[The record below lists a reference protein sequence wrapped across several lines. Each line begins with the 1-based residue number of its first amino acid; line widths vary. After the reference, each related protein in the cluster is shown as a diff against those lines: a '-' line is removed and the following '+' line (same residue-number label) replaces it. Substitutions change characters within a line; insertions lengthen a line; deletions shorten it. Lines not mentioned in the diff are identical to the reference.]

1 MTDRELGVGIVG
13 LGHIGQLHICGVQA
27 SSKARLAAVADVD
40 PALVDE
46 AVAATGARWYGSV
59 QDLLADPDVGAV
71 TVGLPHHLHHP
82 VVAEVIEAGKDV
94 LVEKPMA
101 LTVEECDDLIARAE
115 AASVRLSVDHN
126 QVFDPSHIRARE
138 LIADGALG
146 EPSFIRLRLGLSSSH
161 PGWRADVAKVGGGL
175 LFDAG
180 IHRFYLARFLFGD
193 ADVAASILDRLST
206 EGEELAVV
214 VMQFH
219 NGATGVIEANYS
231 GSPRSFDD
239 SVEITGTVG
248 SISIRGLEAPTF
260 GRPIPGPS
268 MRWHDG
274 ERWYDEDYAVSAD
287 DDYVASVIK
296 SIAAFCDAMATPS
309 ESPPVT
315 GWDGRETIRLV
326 REAYERATIIGP
338 NPSRK

>member
-1 MTDRELGVGIVG
+1 MTDREIGVGIIG
-13 LGHIGQLHICGVQA
+13 LGHIGQLHIRGVEA
-27 SSKARLAAVADVD
+27 SSQARIAAVADID
-40 PALVDE
+40 AALVDE
-46 AVAATGARWYGSV
+46 AAGANDATGYRSV
-59 QDLLADPDVGAV
+59 ADLLADPDVDAV

-82 VVAEVIEAGKDV
+82 AVAEVIEAGKDV

-101 LTVEECDDLIARAE
+101 LTVEECDDLLARAE
-115 AASVRLSVDHN
+115 AASVRLGVDHN

-138 LIADGALG
+138 LIDSGAIG
-146 EPSFIRLRLGLSSSH
+146 EPSFMRLRLGLSGPH

-193 ADVAASILDRLST
+193 AGVAASILDRPSS

-214 VMQFH
+214 VMQFRS
-219 NGATGVIEANYS
+219 GAIGVIEANYS

-239 SVEITGTVG
+239 AVEVTGTVG
-248 SISIRGLEAPTF
+248 SISIRGLEAPAF
-260 GRPIPGPS
+260 GRPVPGPS

-274 ERWYDEDYAVSAD
+274 ERWHDEDYTVSAD

-296 SIAAFCDAMATPS
+296 SVAAFCDAMAV
-309 ESPPVT
+309 ESQPPPVT
-315 GWDGRETIRLV
+315 GWDGRETVRLV
-326 REAYERATIIGP
+326 QEAYERANIIGP
-338 NPSRK
+338 GPSRK